1 MTKEEILKAIR
12 VYSRRLRRN
21 PSLRE
26 LGIAG
31 ISTKAVYR
39 QFGGLRKALESA
51 GLQAIGPGFSPPEST
66 LLLDWAGVT
75 RKLKRLPSVL
85 EYQRA
90 GRYSNKPFH
99 TRYGHWSYVPETF
112 RKFVRKLGLE
122 RQWRDVL
129 KMIPSKPGKEAI
141 AAEAGARPCGR
152 NGGVLRDRPV
162 YGRPLQLPELAHEP
176 VNELGVVFLFGV
188 MARRLGFVVHRMQAG
203 FPDCIA
209 MREMAKGKWQRVRVE
224 FEFESRNFL
233 KHRHRHDRCDVIVC
247 WVHNWKECPLEVVEL
262 SKVVRGM

>member
-1 MTKEEILKAIR
+1 MTKQEILKAIR
-12 VYSRRLRRN
+12 ACAKISRRN

-26 LGIAG
+26 LGLAG
-31 ISTKAVYR
+31 TSAKAVYK

-66 LLLDWAGVT
+66 LLLDWAGVA

-85 EYQRA
+85 EYQRS
-90 GRYSNKPFH
+90 GRFSNKPFH
-99 TRYGHWSYVPETF
+99 TRYGHWPGIPEIF
-112 RKFVRKLGLE
+112 RKFVRKRGLE

-129 KMIPSKPGKEAI
+129 KMIESKPAKEAN
-141 AAEAGARPCGR
+141 ADEVGARPRGR

-176 VNELGVVFLFGV
+176 TNELGVIFVFGV
-188 MARRLGFVVHRMQAG
+188 TARRLGFVVHRMQAG

-209 MREMAKGKWQRVRVE
+209 MREIAPGKWQRVRVE

-233 KHRHRHDRCDVIVC
+233 KHRHRKDRCDVIVC
-247 WVHNWKECPLEVVEL
+247 WVHNWKECPLEVIEL